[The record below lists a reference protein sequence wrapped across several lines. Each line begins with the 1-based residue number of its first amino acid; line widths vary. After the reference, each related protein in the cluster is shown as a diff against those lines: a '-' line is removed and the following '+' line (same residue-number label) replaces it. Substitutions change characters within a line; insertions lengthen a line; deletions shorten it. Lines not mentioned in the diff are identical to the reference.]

1 MYEGVEVEVSI
12 GSKTPDMVGA
22 ISQYAGLCY
31 GKDDKSVKRVRACYM
46 VGHTG
51 ILEHASVSFLV
62 KGISRACSHQLVRHR
77 MASYLQ
83 ESQRYVKYDLSGDD
97 WYVVPPSVEKN
108 VYMLAEY
115 NDKMAEDAKA
125 YGDALA
131 YGIKPEDARYLLP
144 NAMKTNIVV
153 TMNVRSLFHF
163 FDLRLGRRAQWEIR
177 ELAVQMAMEMEKVE
191 PALMSIYYELYDK
204 TRID

>member
-1 MYEGVEVEVSI
+1 
-12 GSKTPDMVGA
+12 MVGM
-22 ISQYAGLCY
+22 ISEAAGLCY
-31 GKDDKSVKRVRACYM
+31 GKDDKSVKRVRACYK

-51 ILEHASVSFLV
+51 IFEHASVSFLV

-97 WYVVPPSVEKN
+97 WYVIPPSVDKN

-115 NDKMAEDAKA
+115 NDKMAADAKS
-125 YGDALA
+125 YDDALA

-163 FDLRLGRRAQWEIR
+163 FDLRLGPRAQWEIR
-177 ELAVQMAMEMEKVE
+177 ELAELMAMEMEKVE
-191 PALMSIYYELYDK
+191 PTLMSIYYEFRDK

>member
-1 MYEGVEVEVSI
+1 MEVTI
-12 GSKTPDMVGA
+12 RSKTSDMVGA
-22 ISQYAGLCY
+22 ISEAAGLCY
-31 GKDDKSVKRVRACYM
+31 GKTDRSVKRVRNCYK

-51 ILEHASVSFLV
+51 ILEHATVSFLV

-77 MASYLQ
+77 IASYLQ

-97 WYVVPPSVEKN
+97 WYVIPPSIDKN

-115 NDKMAEDAKA
+115 NDKMTSDAKA
-125 YGDALA
+125 YRDALA

-153 TMNVRSLFHF
+153 TMNVRTLFHF
-163 FDLRLGRRAQWEIR
+163 FDLRLGPRAQWEIR
-177 ELAVQMAMEMEKVE
+177 ELAESMAVEMENVE
-191 PALMSIYYELYDK
+191 PELMAIYYEFREK
-204 TRID
+204 SRID